1 MLKPLLLNLFHRR
14 ARPEQPM
21 RVLTPEE
28 IFDLQARIGFA
39 DADDDSAD
47 HGDTPYS
54 SQSDSWMNPPRL
66 YAVAT
71 PQGWGSPMAGLGRGQ
86 SYASGGGA
94 WALPNARRQ
103 QHWPLS
109 MLVIIIL
116 VPVVAILIVWSS
128 VAGSTRTPSAV
139 TPTAKPQQQPS
150 PQARNEVPQTAGQAE
165 PQMAPALQ
173 IAPPLAATEQLTA
186 VAAAAAPILEPTPTA
201 TVATAPTV
209 WATVSPADMSS
220 GEGSARLMVDAPPS
234 YLNVGPRPTS
244 NASRQE
250 PPTPTSPPIPTATP
264 MPTLITGNVVVPT
277 AEAWEKTAFL
287 PLQEGSGIWH
297 NVVTVLNANGG
308 ALRTVELSPGERW
321 SFNQTVGNPDL
332 LDYVYVG
339 NVYGGGVC
347 DLASRYVVALRSL
360 LSPGAFSFTRHRDA
374 TGEDLVGVSPNDAVS
389 IWSVNGGP
397 EERDLVIT
405 NNSGRTIIISTL
417 LTERGVTVRAR
428 RS

>member
-1 MLKPLLLNLFHRR
+1 MLKPLLSSLFNRR
-14 ARPEQPM
+14 TGPEQPM

-28 IFDLQARIGFA
+28 IFELQMRIGL
-39 DADDDSAD
+39 ADDDDTHA
-47 HGDTPYS
+47 GDTPQS
-54 SQSDSWMNPPRL
+54 FQSDHWMNPSRL

-71 PQGWGSPMAGLGRGQ
+71 PQGWGGAVTGLAGGQ
-86 SYASGGGA
+86 SYAASGRV
-94 WALPNARRQ
+94 WARPNSGRQ
-103 QHWPLS
+103 QNWPLS
-109 MLVIIIL
+109 IVVIVIL
-116 VPVVAILIVWSS
+116 VPVLAILIVWSS
-128 VAGSTRTPSAV
+128 VAGSTRDSSSV
-139 TPTAKPQQQPS
+139 TPTAKPQSQPS
-150 PQARNEVPQTAGQAE
+150 PQVQSEVSQMAGQSGQ
-165 PQMAPALQ
+165 QMAPALQ
-173 IAPPLAATEQLTA
+173 IAPPLAATSQPTAVGSA
-186 VAAAAAPILEPTPTA
+186 VAAALLEPTPTA

-220 GEGSARLMVDAPPS
+220 GEGSTRLMVDAPPS
-234 YLNVGPRPTS
+234 YIYTGPRPTS

-250 PPTPTSPPIPTATP
+250 PPQPTSTPVPKTTP

-277 AEAWEKTAFL
+277 VEAWEMTTFL

-308 ALRTVELSPGERW
+308 ALRSVELSPGERW

-347 DLASRYVVALRSL
+347 DLASRYVVALRPL
-360 LSPGAFSFTRHRDA
+360 LSAGAFNFTRHRDA

-397 EERDLVIT
+397 DERDLVIT
-405 NNSGRTIIISTL
+405 NTSGRTIVISAL
-417 LTERGVTVRAR
+417 LTERGVTVRVR

>member
-1 MLKPLLLNLFHRR
+1 
-14 ARPEQPM
+14 
-21 RVLTPEE
+21 
-28 IFDLQARIGFA
+28 
-39 DADDDSAD
+39 
-47 HGDTPYS
+47 
-54 SQSDSWMNPPRL
+54 
-66 YAVAT
+66 
-71 PQGWGSPMAGLGRGQ
+71 
-86 SYASGGGA
+86 
-94 WALPNARRQ
+94 
-103 QHWPLS
+103 
-109 MLVIIIL
+109 
-116 VPVVAILIVWSS
+116 
-128 VAGSTRTPSAV
+128 
-139 TPTAKPQQQPS
+139 
-150 PQARNEVPQTAGQAE
+150 
-165 PQMAPALQ
+165 
-173 IAPPLAATEQLTA
+173 
-186 VAAAAAPILEPTPTA
+186 
-201 TVATAPTV
+201 
-209 WATVSPADMSS
+209 
-220 GEGSARLMVDAPPS
+220 
-234 YLNVGPRPTS
+234 
-244 NASRQE
+244 
-250 PPTPTSPPIPTATP
+250 

-277 AEAWEKTAFL
+277 AEAWEKTTFL

-297 NVVTVLNANGG
+297 NVVTVLNASGG